1 MDMISTEAGAVEKL
15 RSTRV
20 IFFFVARVKFLIFF
34 SGVHE
39 EASQKPKRYRVP
51 PPPSENV
58 PYAFG
63 FFKSHSRVLSNS
75 RLVAR
80 ADICYPSRPCPR
92 LHVLPSRQ
100 RPLPSRCSGSG
111 GGTSISTPTASCRG
125 STSRVRRSIESSPS
139 GIPCWK
145 ACGSGRSN
153 LTGCRWQLREPARL
167 PAQEGDPRA
176 GQGVPAARAP
186 LVRPSPPHAQPSAGA
201 RDCQHAHLPRGLHDR
216 LPPHPRVR
224 EHGAAGERA
233 ARGGGVD
240 ARVVP
245 DHRRRGAHLAAA
257 NLLLCAP
264 GAHAGLPGAAL
275 RVLQALRGSSFASA
289 CRI

>member
-1 MDMISTEAGAVEKL
+1 M
-15 RSTRV
+15 
-20 IFFFVARVKFLIFF
+20 
-34 SGVHE
+34 
-39 EASQKPKRYRVP
+39 
-51 PPPSENV
+51 
-58 PYAFG
+58 
-63 FFKSHSRVLSNS
+63 
-75 RLVAR
+75 
-80 ADICYPSRPCPR
+80 
-92 LHVLPSRQ
+92 LPSRQ

-125 STSRVRRSIESSPS
+125 STSRVRRSIGSSPS
-139 GIPCWK
+139 GILCLK
-145 ACGSGRSN
+145 ACLSGRSN

-245 DHRRRGAHLAAA
+245 DHRRRGAQLAAA
-257 NLLLCAP
+257 NLLLCTP

-275 RVLQALRGSSFASA
+275 RVPQALPGSSFAGV